1 LQKEEVMERYDV
13 YVTFGENGYYY
24 SQKVDTFD
32 SVEQASERVFELQAM
47 GNNATYER
55 VTF

>member
-1 LQKEEVMERYDV
+1 MERYDV
-13 YVTFGENGYYY
+13 YVTFGENGYYD
-24 SQKVDTFD
+24 STKVDTFD
-32 SVEQASERVFELQAM
+32 NVEQASERVSELQAM